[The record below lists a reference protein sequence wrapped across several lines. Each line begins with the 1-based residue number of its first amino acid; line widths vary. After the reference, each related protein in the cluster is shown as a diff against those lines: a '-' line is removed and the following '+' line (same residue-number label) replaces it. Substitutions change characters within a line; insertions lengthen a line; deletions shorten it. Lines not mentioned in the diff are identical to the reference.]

1 MQDEG
6 ASAASTAKADPNAAT
21 KKGLTVGF
29 LPKQVNN
36 PYFTSAD
43 KGGEA
48 ALTDLGS
55 KYKEVGPS
63 SATDTAGQ
71 VSYVNTLTQQQVNAM
86 AVSAQDPGALCTAL
100 KQAMKNDIKV
110 VTYDSDTKADCR
122 NAFVSQA
129 SAEDLGRTEVQLLAE
144 QIGYKGEIAILSAA
158 QTATNQNT
166 WIDFMKDELKDPKY
180 KNIKLVKVAYG
191 NDDAQQS
198 FQQTQGLLQEY
209 PNLKGIISPTTVG
222 IKAAAQYLSGSKY
235 KGKVKLTGL
244 GTPNDMR
251 KYVKN
256 GTVEGF
262 ELWDPSKLGALAAQ
276 TAVALVSGQIT
287 GKEGE
292 TFKAERHHVHHRQ
305 GRRDQPRQADRVHRQ
320 EHRPVQLLVAERYF
334 MQRVC
339 FLLKVRQ
346 DKLAEYRERHAAVWP
361 EMLEALS
368 ATGWHNYSL
377 FLRDDGL
384 LVGYLET
391 EDFEAAKAGMEAAEV
406 NARWQAE
413 MGEFFESLDGARP
426 DEAMKPLTEVFHLA

>member
-1 MQDEG
+1 MRKSSVRRACAALAAVTSLALAATACGGTTKKDVSEEN
-6 ASAASTAKADPNAAT
+6 ASAASDAKANPDAQL

-48 ALTDLGS
+48 AVKELGS
-55 KYKEVGPS
+55 SYKEVGPS

-71 VSYVNTLTQQQVNAM
+71 VNYVNTLTQQQVDAM

-110 VTYDSDTKADCR
+110 VTYDSDTKTDCR

-129 SAEDLGRTEVQLLAE
+129 GAEDLGRTEVQLLAE
-144 QIGYKGEIAILSAA
+144 QIGYKGEFAILSAA

-180 KNIKLVKVAYG
+180 KDMKLVKVAYG
-191 NDDAQQS
+191 DDDAQKS

-209 PNLKGIISPTTVG
+209 PDLKGIISPTTVG

-251 KYVKN
+251 KYIKN
-256 GTVEGF
+256 GTVDAF
-262 ELWDPSKLGALAAQ
+262 ELWDPAKLGELAAR

-292 TFKAERHHVHHRQ
+292 TF
-305 GRRDQPRQADRVHRQ
+305 
-320 EHRPVQLLVAERYF
+320 
-334 MQRVC
+334 
-339 FLLKVRQ
+339 
-346 DKLAEYRERHAAVWP
+346 
-361 EMLEALS
+361 
-368 ATGWHNYSL
+368 T
-377 FLRDDGL
+377 
-384 LVGYLET
+384 
-391 EDFEAAKAGMEAAEV
+391 AGD
-406 NARWQAE
+406 
-413 MGEFFESLDGARP
+413 MGEYTIGKDGVISLGKP
-426 DEAMKPLTEVFHLA
+426 TVFDEKNIDQFDF

>member
-1 MQDEG
+1 MRKSSLRRACAALAAVTSLTLAATACGGTTKKDVSKEN
-6 ASAASTAKADPNAAT
+6 AAAASDAKANPDAEL

-36 PYFTSAD
+36 PYFTVAD

-48 ALTDLGS
+48 ALKGLGS
-55 KYKEVGPS
+55 RYKEVGPS

-71 VSYVNTLTQQQVNAM
+71 VSYVNTLTQQQVDAM

-110 VTYDSDTKADCR
+110 VTYDSDTKPDCR

-144 QIGYKGEIAILSAA
+144 QIGYKGEFAILSAA

-180 KNIKLVKVAYG
+180 KDMKLVKVAYG
-191 NDDAQQS
+191 DDDAQKS

-256 GTVEGF
+256 GTVDAF
-262 ELWDPSKLGALAAQ
+262 ELWDPAKLGELAAR

-292 TFKAERHHVHHRQ
+292 TF
-305 GRRDQPRQADRVHRQ
+305 
-320 EHRPVQLLVAERYF
+320 
-334 MQRVC
+334 
-339 FLLKVRQ
+339 
-346 DKLAEYRERHAAVWP
+346 
-361 EMLEALS
+361 
-368 ATGWHNYSL
+368 T
-377 FLRDDGL
+377 
-384 LVGYLET
+384 
-391 EDFEAAKAGMEAAEV
+391 AGD
-406 NARWQAE
+406 
-413 MGEFFESLDGARP
+413 MGEYTIGKDGVISLG
-426 DEAMKPLTEVFHLA
+426 KPTVFDSKNIDQFDF

>member
-1 MQDEG
+1 MRKSSVRRACAALAAVTSLTLAATACGGTTKKDVGNEN
-6 ASAASTAKADPNAAT
+6 ASAASDAKANPDAEL

-48 ALTDLGS
+48 AVKELGS
-55 KYKEVGPS
+55 SYKEVGPS

-71 VSYVNTLTQQQVNAM
+71 VNYVNTLTQQQVDAM

-110 VTYDSDTKADCR
+110 VTYDSDTKTDCR

-144 QIGYKGEIAILSAA
+144 QIGYKGEFAILSAA

-180 KNIKLVKVAYG
+180 KDMKLVKVAYG
-191 NDDAQQS
+191 DDDAQKS

-209 PNLKGIISPTTVG
+209 PDLKGIISPTTVG

-251 KYVKN
+251 KYIKN
-256 GTVEGF
+256 GTVDAF
-262 ELWDPSKLGALAAQ
+262 ELWDPAKLGELAAR

-292 TFKAERHHVHHRQ
+292 TF
-305 GRRDQPRQADRVHRQ
+305 
-320 EHRPVQLLVAERYF
+320 
-334 MQRVC
+334 
-339 FLLKVRQ
+339 
-346 DKLAEYRERHAAVWP
+346 
-361 EMLEALS
+361 
-368 ATGWHNYSL
+368 T
-377 FLRDDGL
+377 
-384 LVGYLET
+384 
-391 EDFEAAKAGMEAAEV
+391 AGD
-406 NARWQAE
+406 
-413 MGEFFESLDGARP
+413 MGEYTIGKDGVISLGKP
-426 DEAMKPLTEVFHLA
+426 TVFDEKNIDQFDF

>member
-1 MQDEG
+1 MRKSTLRRTCAALAAVTSLALAATACGGTTKEDVKSESTG
-6 ASAASTAKADPNAAT
+6 SAASAGKADPGAAL
-21 KKGLTVGF
+21 KKGLTIGF

-36 PYFTSAD
+36 PYFTTSD

-48 ALTDLGS
+48 AVKELGS
-55 KYKEVGPS
+55 TYKEVGPT

-110 VTYDSDTKADCR
+110 VTYDSDTNPDCR

-129 SAEDLGRTEVQLLAE
+129 SAEDLGRTEVQLLAK
-144 QIGYKGEIAILSAA
+144 QIGYKGQIAILSAA

-180 KNIKLVKVAYG
+180 KDIKLVKVAYG

-198 FQQTQGLLQEY
+198 FQQTQGLLQQY

-256 GTVEGF
+256 GTVDGF
-262 ELWDPSKLGALAAQ
+262 ELWDPAKLGALAAR

-292 TFKAERHHVHHRQ
+292 TFKA
-305 GRRDQPRQADRVHRQ
+305 GD
-320 EHRPVQLLVAERYF
+320 
-334 MQRVC
+334 
-339 FLLKVRQ
+339 
-346 DKLAEYRERHAAVWP
+346 
-361 EMLEALS
+361 
-368 ATGWHNYSL
+368 
-377 FLRDDGL
+377 
-384 LVGYLET
+384 
-391 EDFEAAKAGMEAAEV
+391 
-406 NARWQAE
+406 
-413 MGEFFESLDGARP
+413 MGEYTIGKDGVISLG
-426 DEAMKPLTEVFHLA
+426 KPTVFDAKNIDQFNF

>member
-1 MQDEG
+1 MRKSSLRRTCAALAAATSLALAATACGGTTKDDVKNEG
-6 ASAASTAKADPNAAT
+6 GGPAATAGKADPDAPT

-43 KGGEA
+43 KGGEK
-48 ALTDLGS
+48 ALKELGS
-55 KYKEVGPS
+55 SYKEVGPS

-71 VSYVNTLTQQQVNAM
+71 VSYVNTLTQQQVDAM

-100 KQAMKNDIKV
+100 KQAMKNGIKV
-110 VTYDSDTKADCR
+110 VTYDSDTTADCR

-129 SAEDLGRTEVQLLAE
+129 SGEDLGRTEVQLLAE
-144 QIGYKGEIAILSAA
+144 QIDYEGEIAILSAA
-158 QTATNQNT
+158 QTATNQNA
-166 WIDFMKDELKDPKY
+166 WIEFMKDELKDPKY
-180 KNIKLVKVAYG
+180 KDIKLVKVAYG

-256 GTVEGF
+256 GTVEAF
-262 ELWDPSKLGALAAQ
+262 ELWDPAKLGELAAR
-276 TAVALVSGQIT
+276 TAVALSSGQIT

-292 TFKAERHHVHHRQ
+292 TF
-305 GRRDQPRQADRVHRQ
+305 
-320 EHRPVQLLVAERYF
+320 
-334 MQRVC
+334 
-339 FLLKVRQ
+339 
-346 DKLAEYRERHAAVWP
+346 
-361 EMLEALS
+361 EAG
-368 ATGWHNYSL
+368 A
-377 FLRDDGL
+377 
-384 LVGYLET
+384 
-391 EDFEAAKAGMEAAEV
+391 
-406 NARWQAE
+406 
-413 MGEFFESLDGARP
+413 MGEYTIGKDGVINLG
-426 DEAMKPLTEVFHLA
+426 KPTVFNAENIDQFDF

>member
-1 MQDEG
+1 MRKSSIRRACVALAAVTSLSLAATACGGGTSKDDVKEEG
-6 ASAASTAKADPNAAT
+6 GSNASAGKADPNAAT

-36 PYFTSAD
+36 PYFTTAD

-48 ALTDLGS
+48 ALKELGS
-55 KYKEVGPS
+55 SYKEVGPS
-63 SATDTAGQ
+63 SATDTSGQ
-71 VSYVNTLTQQQVNAM
+71 VSYVNTLTQQQVDAM

-110 VTYDSDTKADCR
+110 VTYDSDTKPDCR

-129 SAEDLGRTEVQLLAE
+129 SAEALGRTEVQLLAE

-166 WIDFMKDELKDPKY
+166 WIEFMKDELKDPKY
-180 KNIKLVKVAYG
+180 KDMKLVKVAFG

-198 FQQTQGLLQEY
+198 FQQTQGLLQEH
-209 PNLKGIISPTTVG
+209 PKLAGIISPTTVG

-256 GTVEGF
+256 GTVDAF
-262 ELWDPSKLGALAAQ
+262 ELWDPAKLGELAAR
-276 TAVALVSGQIT
+276 TAVALSSGQIT

-292 TFKAERHHVHHRQ
+292 TFKAGDMGTFTIGKDGVIDL
-305 GRRDQPRQADRVHRQ
+305 GKPTVFDKKNIDQ
-320 EHRPVQLLVAERYF
+320 F
-334 MQRVC
+334 N
-339 FLLKVRQ
+339 F
-346 DKLAEYRERHAAVWP
+346 
-361 EMLEALS
+361 
-368 ATGWHNYSL
+368 
-377 FLRDDGL
+377 
-384 LVGYLET
+384 
-391 EDFEAAKAGMEAAEV
+391 
-406 NARWQAE
+406 
-413 MGEFFESLDGARP
+413 
-426 DEAMKPLTEVFHLA
+426 

>member
-1 MQDEG
+1 MRKSSLRRACVALAAVSSLALAATACGGTTKEDVKEESTG
-6 ASAASTAKADPNAAT
+6 SAASAGKADPNAAT

-43 KGGEA
+43 KGGED
-48 ALTDLGS
+48 ALKELGS
-55 KYKEVGPS
+55 SYKEVGPS
-63 SATDTAGQ
+63 SATDTSGQ
-71 VSYVNTLTQQQVNAM
+71 VSYVNTLTQQQVDAM

-166 WIDFMKDELKDPKY
+166 WIDFMKEELKDAKY
-180 KNIKLVKVAYG
+180 KDIKLVKVAYG

-262 ELWDPSKLGALAAQ
+262 ELWDPAKLGELAAR

-292 TFKAERHHVHHRQ
+292 TF
-305 GRRDQPRQADRVHRQ
+305 
-320 EHRPVQLLVAERYF
+320 
-334 MQRVC
+334 
-339 FLLKVRQ
+339 
-346 DKLAEYRERHAAVWP
+346 
-361 EMLEALS
+361 
-368 ATGWHNYSL
+368 T
-377 FLRDDGL
+377 
-384 LVGYLET
+384 
-391 EDFEAAKAGMEAAEV
+391 AGD
-406 NARWQAE
+406 
-413 MGEFFESLDGARP
+413 MGEFTIGADGVINLG
-426 DEAMKPLTEVFHLA
+426 KPTVFDVKNIDQFDF

>member
-1 MQDEG
+1 MRKSSLRRVCVAVAAVSSLALAATACGGTTKNNSGSDES
-6 ASAASTAKADPNAAT
+6 SAATSTAKADPNAAL

-43 KGGEA
+43 KGGEK
-48 ALTDLGS
+48 ALTELGS

-63 SATDTAGQ
+63 SATDTSGQ

-100 KQAMKNDIKV
+100 KQAMSNGIKV
-110 VTYDSDTKADCR
+110 VTYDSDTNAGCR

-166 WIDFMKDELKDPKY
+166 WIGYMKEELKDPKY
-180 KNIKLVKVAYG
+180 KNVKLVKIAYG
-191 NDDAQQS
+191 NDDAQAS
-198 FQQTQGLLQEY
+198 FQQTQGLLQQY
-209 PNLKGIISPTTVG
+209 PDLKGIISPTTVG

-251 KYVKN
+251 QYVKN
-256 GTVEGF
+256 GTVDAF
-262 ELWDPSKLGALAAQ
+262 ELWDPAKLGDLAAR

-292 TFKAERHHVHHRQ
+292 TFKAGDTTYTIGKDGVINL
-305 GRRDQPRQADRVHRQ
+305 GKPTVFDAKNIDQ
-320 EHRPVQLLVAERYF
+320 F
-334 MQRVC
+334 N
-339 FLLKVRQ
+339 F
-346 DKLAEYRERHAAVWP
+346 
-361 EMLEALS
+361 
-368 ATGWHNYSL
+368 
-377 FLRDDGL
+377 
-384 LVGYLET
+384 
-391 EDFEAAKAGMEAAEV
+391 
-406 NARWQAE
+406 
-413 MGEFFESLDGARP
+413 
-426 DEAMKPLTEVFHLA
+426 

>member
-1 MQDEG
+1 MRKSSLRRACAALAAVSSLALAATACGGTTKEDVKNESTG
-6 ASAASTAKADPNAAT
+6 AAAPAGKADPDAPT

-48 ALTDLGS
+48 ALKELGS
-55 KYKEVGPS
+55 GYKEVGPS
-63 SATDTAGQ
+63 SATDTSGQ
-71 VSYVNTLTQQQVNAM
+71 VSYVNTLTQQQVDGI

-100 KQAMKNDIKV
+100 KQAMNNKIKV
-110 VTYDSDTKADCR
+110 VTYDSDTNPGCR

-158 QTATNQNT
+158 QTATNQNV
-166 WIDFMKDELKDPKY
+166 WIDFMKKELADPKY
-180 KNIKLVKVAYG
+180 KDVKLVKVAYG

-198 FQQTQGLLQEY
+198 FQQTQGLLQQY

-251 KYVKN
+251 TYVKN
-256 GTVEGF
+256 GTVDAF
-262 ELWDPSKLGALAAQ
+262 ELWDPAKLGALAAQ

-292 TFKAERHHVHHRQ
+292 TFKAGGTTYTIGKDGVISL
-305 GRRDQPRQADRVHRQ
+305 GKPTVFDAKNIDQ
-320 EHRPVQLLVAERYF
+320 F
-334 MQRVC
+334 N
-339 FLLKVRQ
+339 F
-346 DKLAEYRERHAAVWP
+346 
-361 EMLEALS
+361 
-368 ATGWHNYSL
+368 
-377 FLRDDGL
+377 
-384 LVGYLET
+384 
-391 EDFEAAKAGMEAAEV
+391 
-406 NARWQAE
+406 
-413 MGEFFESLDGARP
+413 
-426 DEAMKPLTEVFHLA
+426 

>member
-1 MQDEG
+1 MRRASIRRTCAALAAATSLALALTACGGTTKNDVKDDGG
-6 ASAASTAKADPNAAT
+6 AAASSAGKADPNAAT

-43 KGGEA
+43 NGGKKALEA
-48 ALTDLGS
+48 LGE

-63 SATDTAGQ
+63 SATDTSGQ

-100 KQAMKNDIKV
+100 KQAMKNGIKV
-110 VTYDSDTKADCR
+110 VTYDSDTKPDCR

-129 SAEDLGRTEVQLLAE
+129 SAEDLGRTEVQLLAK
-144 QIGYKGEIAILSAA
+144 QIGYEGEIAILSAA

-166 WIDFMKDELKDPKY
+166 WIGYMKEELKDPKY
-180 KNIKLVKVAYG
+180 KNVKLVKVAYG
-191 NDDAQQS
+191 NDDAQAS
-198 FQQTQGLLQEY
+198 FQQTQGLLQQY

-256 GTVEGF
+256 GTVDAF
-262 ELWDPSKLGALAAQ
+262 ELWDPAKLGELAAR
-276 TAVALVSGQIT
+276 TAVALSSGQIT

-292 TFKAERHHVHHRQ
+292 TFTAGDMGSYTIGKDGVINLGKPTVFDAKNI
-305 GRRDQPRQADRVHRQ
+305 DQ
-320 EHRPVQLLVAERYF
+320 F
-334 MQRVC
+334 N
-339 FLLKVRQ
+339 F
-346 DKLAEYRERHAAVWP
+346 
-361 EMLEALS
+361 
-368 ATGWHNYSL
+368 
-377 FLRDDGL
+377 
-384 LVGYLET
+384 
-391 EDFEAAKAGMEAAEV
+391 
-406 NARWQAE
+406 
-413 MGEFFESLDGARP
+413 
-426 DEAMKPLTEVFHLA
+426 

>member
-1 MQDEG
+1 MRKSSLRRACAALCAVSSLALAATACGGTTKEDVKNESTG
-6 ASAASTAKADPNAAT
+6 AAVSAGKADPNAAT

-48 ALTDLGS
+48 ALKELGS
-55 KYKEVGPS
+55 RYKEVGPS
-63 SATDTAGQ
+63 SATDTSGQ
-71 VSYVNTLTQQQVNAM
+71 VSYVNTLTQQQVDGI

-100 KQAMKNDIKV
+100 KQAMSNKIKV
-110 VTYDSDTKADCR
+110 VTYDSDTNPGCR

-158 QTATNQNT
+158 QTATNQNV
-166 WIDFMKDELKDPKY
+166 WIDFMKKELADPKY
-180 KNIKLVKVAYG
+180 KDVKLVKVAYG

-198 FQQTQGLLQEY
+198 FQQTQGLLQQY

-251 KYVKN
+251 TYVKN
-256 GTVEGF
+256 GTVDAF
-262 ELWDPSKLGALAAQ
+262 ELWDPAKLGALAAQ

-292 TFKAERHHVHHRQ
+292 TFKAGGTAYAIGKDGVISL
-305 GRRDQPRQADRVHRQ
+305 GKPTVFDAKNIDQ
-320 EHRPVQLLVAERYF
+320 F
-334 MQRVC
+334 
-339 FLLKVRQ
+339 
-346 DKLAEYRERHAAVWP
+346 
-361 EMLEALS
+361 
-368 ATGWHNYSL
+368 
-377 FLRDDGL
+377 
-384 LVGYLET
+384 
-391 EDFEAAKAGMEAAEV
+391 DF
-406 NARWQAE
+406 
-413 MGEFFESLDGARP
+413 
-426 DEAMKPLTEVFHLA
+426 

>member
-1 MQDEG
+1 MRRASIRRTCAALAAATSLALAVTACGGTTKNDVKNDGG
-6 ASAASTAKADPNAAT
+6 AAASSAGKADPNAAT

-43 KGGEA
+43 NGGKKALEA
-48 ALTDLGS
+48 LGE

-63 SATDTAGQ
+63 SATDTSGQ

-100 KQAMKNDIKV
+100 KQAMKNGIKV
-110 VTYDSDTKADCR
+110 VTYDSDTKPDCR

-129 SAEDLGRTEVQLLAE
+129 SAEDLGRTEVQLLAK

-166 WIDFMKDELKDPKY
+166 WIDFMKEELKDPKY
-180 KNIKLVKVAYG
+180 KDIKLVKVAYG
-191 NDDAQQS
+191 NDDAQAS
-198 FQQTQGLLQEY
+198 FQQTQGLLQQY

-256 GTVEGF
+256 GTVDAF
-262 ELWDPSKLGALAAQ
+262 ELWDPAKLGELAAH
-276 TAVALVSGQIT
+276 TAVALSSGQIT

-292 TFKAERHHVHHRQ
+292 TFKAGDMGSYTIGKDGVINL
-305 GRRDQPRQADRVHRQ
+305 GKPTVFDAKNIDQ
-320 EHRPVQLLVAERYF
+320 F
-334 MQRVC
+334 N
-339 FLLKVRQ
+339 F
-346 DKLAEYRERHAAVWP
+346 
-361 EMLEALS
+361 
-368 ATGWHNYSL
+368 
-377 FLRDDGL
+377 
-384 LVGYLET
+384 
-391 EDFEAAKAGMEAAEV
+391 
-406 NARWQAE
+406 
-413 MGEFFESLDGARP
+413 
-426 DEAMKPLTEVFHLA
+426 

>member
-1 MQDEG
+1 MRKSTLRRSCAALATATSLALALTACGGTTKKDVADEG
-6 ASAASTAKADPNAAT
+6 ASAATAGKADPNAAT

-43 KGGEA
+43 KGGEK
-48 ALTDLGS
+48 ALKELGS
-55 KYKEVGPS
+55 SYKEVGPS

-71 VSYVNTLTQQQVNAM
+71 VSYVNTLTQQQVDAM

-110 VTYDSDTKADCR
+110 VTYDSDTTPDCR

-129 SAEDLGRTEVQLLAE
+129 SAEDLGRTEVQLLAK
-144 QIGYKGEIAILSAA
+144 QIDYKGEIAILSAA

-166 WIDFMKDELKDPKY
+166 WIDFMKDELKKPEY
-180 KNIKLVKVAYG
+180 KNMKLVKTAYG

-262 ELWDPSKLGALAAQ
+262 ELWDPAKLGELAAR
-276 TAVALVSGQIT
+276 TAVALSSGQIT

-292 TFKAERHHVHHRQ
+292 TFKA
-305 GRRDQPRQADRVHRQ
+305 G
-320 EHRPVQLLVAERYF
+320 
-334 MQRVC
+334 
-339 FLLKVRQ
+339 
-346 DKLAEYRERHAAVWP
+346 
-361 EMLEALS
+361 S
-368 ATGWHNYSL
+368 
-377 FLRDDGL
+377 
-384 LVGYLET
+384 
-391 EDFEAAKAGMEAAEV
+391 
-406 NARWQAE
+406 
-413 MGEFFESLDGARP
+413 MGEYTIGKGGVISLG
-426 DEAMKPLTEVFHLA
+426 KPTVFDAKNIDQFNF

>member
-1 MQDEG
+1 MRKSSLRRACAALAAVTSLALAATACGGTTKEDVKNESSG
-6 ASAASTAKADPNAAT
+6 AAAAGGKADPNAAT

-36 PYFTSAD
+36 PYFTTAD

-48 ALTDLGS
+48 ALKELGS
-55 KYKEVGPS
+55 TYKEVGTS
-63 SATDTAGQ
+63 SGTDTSGQ
-71 VSYVNTLTQQQVNAM
+71 VSYVNTLTQQQVDAM

-100 KQAMKNDIKV
+100 KQAMSNDIKV
-110 VTYDSDTKADCR
+110 VTYDSDTNADCR

-129 SAEDLGRTEVQLLAE
+129 SGEDLGRTEVQLLAE

-158 QTATNQNT
+158 QTATNQNA
-166 WIDFMKDELKDPKY
+166 WIEFMKDELKDAKY
-180 KNIKLVKVAYG
+180 KDIKLVKVAYG
-191 NDDAQQS
+191 DDDAQKS

-256 GTVEGF
+256 GTVEAF
-262 ELWDPSKLGALAAQ
+262 ELWDPAKLGELAAQ

-292 TFKAERHHVHHRQ
+292 TFKAGGTEYTIGKDGVISL
-305 GRRDQPRQADRVHRQ
+305 GKPTVFNADNI
-320 EHRPVQLLVAERYF
+320 
-334 MQRVC
+334 
-339 FLLKVRQ
+339 
-346 DKLAEYRERHAAVWP
+346 DKF
-361 EMLEALS
+361 
-368 ATGWHNYSL
+368 N
-377 FLRDDGL
+377 F
-384 LVGYLET
+384 
-391 EDFEAAKAGMEAAEV
+391 
-406 NARWQAE
+406 
-413 MGEFFESLDGARP
+413 
-426 DEAMKPLTEVFHLA
+426 